1 MTATPATADE
11 PRGPGTPGAP
21 PEPPTTGRALDRR
34 IFAIA
39 IPALGSLIAEPLYL
53 LVDTAI
59 VGHLGTRELAALA
72 IATQALLT
80 IVSLCVFL
88 AYGSTTEVAR
98 ATDDR
103 SRAALGAQAL
113 WLGAATGAAVCV
125 GLIVLAGPIADLI
138 GGDSPARDLAA
149 RYLRISALGVAA
161 QMVVIAGQGWL
172 RGRELLATALKLVV
186 LGQVVNIIAEV
197 VLVYGFDLGLDGSAI
212 GTVIA
217 QVLLAVLTA
226 RLVIRAARA
235 SGASLR
241 PSPATLARLSRF
253 SGLLLVRSAALSGG
267 YLLVGALAA
276 RISEPAVGAHQVG
289 TQLLWLGALA
299 LDALAIAAQVIIAAA
314 LGRGDG
320 AAARHAA
327 RRITGWSI
335 FFGLLVSGV
344 LWLVG
349 PEHMARLFSPD
360 PAVGA
365 AAEELWPWLCV
376 LQLIGGLVFALD
388 GILIAAQDGR
398 VLAFSMVAAAAA
410 LVATLATLGGDSLA
424 HLWAALLA
432 MFLVRTLTLGVR
444 ALRGPLQAA

>member
-1 MTATPATADE
+1 LGVPGQAGRIARADE
-11 PRGPGTPGAP
+11 IRDPLPVTA
-21 PEPPTTGRALDRR
+21 TGRALDRR

-72 IATQALLT
+72 IATQVLLT

-103 SRAALGAQAL
+103 SRAELGAQAF
-113 WLGAATGAAVCV
+113 WLGAATGAVVCV
-125 GLIVLAGPIADLI
+125 GLVALAGPIADLI

-149 RYLRISALGVAA
+149 RYLRLSALGVAA
-161 QMVVIAGQGWL
+161 QMIVIAGQGWL
-172 RGRELLATALKLVV
+172 RGRELLRLALRLVV
-186 LGQVVNIIAEV
+186 LGQVINIVAEV
-197 VLVYGFDLGLDGSAI
+197 ILVYGFDLGLDGSAV

-217 QVLLAVLTA
+217 QVVLAALTV
-226 RLVIRAARA
+226 RLVVRAALA
-235 SGASLR
+235 NGASLR
-241 PSPATLARLSRF
+241 PSPETLARLSRF

-289 TQLLWLGALA
+289 TQLLWLGALT
-299 LDALAIAAQVIIAAA
+299 LDALAIAAQVLVAAA

-320 AAARHAA
+320 AAARAAA
-327 RRITGWSI
+327 RRITGWSML
-335 FFGLLVSGV
+335 FGLVVSGV
-344 LWLVG
+344 LGIVG

-365 AAEELWPWLCV
+365 AAAELDRKSTRLNSSHNP
-376 LQLIGGLVFALD
+376 ASRMPSS
-388 GILIAAQDGR
+388 A
-398 VLAFSMVAAAAA
+398 
-410 LVATLATLGGDSLA
+410 
-424 HLWAALLA
+424 
-432 MFLVRTLTLGVR
+432 
-444 ALRGPLQAA
+444 